1 MATTNAE
8 SPCYVADTG
17 LAVKTYMDIALSTT
31 PYPVAERTVQEESCI
46 PGDSNAGAL
55 QVNDFGT
62 ADSRRVLE
70 FSVPYAEAATVAAIN
85 TNVVLRAEGSI
96 DGENFFNL
104 SESNADTTVTANG
117 TNAFTYRGK
126 INYIRLRFVSE
137 SGGTDATVDAAY
149 TGR

>member
-1 MATTNAE
+1 MGMFLPFAQLTTAGVTAAKGC
-8 SPCYVADTG
+8 SDF
-17 LAVKTYMDIALSTT
+17 
-31 PYPVAERTVQEESCI
+31 EEHI
-46 PGDSNAGAL
+46 L
-55 QVNDFGT
+55 Q
-62 ADSRRVLE
+62 
-70 FSVPYAEAATVAAIN
+70 YTVAAIN

>member
-17 LAVKTYMDIALSTT
+17 LAVKTYMDIALSST
-31 PYPVAERTVQEESCI
+31 PYAPAERTVQEELCI

-85 TNVVLRAEGSI
+85 TLYLARAQVI
-96 DGENFFNL
+96 
-104 SESNADTTVTANG
+104 
-117 TNAFTYRGK
+117 
-126 INYIRLRFVSE
+126 VSFDD
-137 SGGTDATVDAAY
+137 GGTKYTCSWQNGRSFEAVSIEGIGTVYALSFKFRVNSIA
-149 TGR
+149 